1 MCKKVEEKWS
11 AEIGQLN
18 YDLPSIIGMLN
29 SYINEKKRSTDDK
42 VYRII
47 RPATLSNFLTTSFVS
62 KLTEHFPMIKPNDT
76 IVGVK

>member
-47 RPATLSNFLTTSFVS
+47 RPATLSNFLTNSFVS
-62 KLTEHFPMIKPNDT
+62 KLTECFPMIKPYGT